1 MDFFFWIIL
10 IAGIIF
16 VIYNILLGGSS
27 TSKFKSDLPKTGV
40 AGVKAKPK
48 VRKGVLVACL
58 ILFAVSLALLV
69 LTVISFLS

>member
-1 MDFFFWIIL
+1 MDFVFWAIL

-27 TSKFKSDLPKTGV
+27 TSKFKSDLPKSGT
-40 AGVKAKPK
+40 ADTKAKPK
-48 VRKGVLVACL
+48 VRKGVLVVCL
-58 ILFAVSLALLV
+58 ISSAVSLALLV